1 MKLYIVLPNN
11 QIGMIARVCS
21 CEECKKRGKP
31 EYQVVDLSGDYL
43 DMLKPEE
50 LHKCFLTLEKGIAEQ
65 RVNLNQRSKELLI
78 EFLEEMLITEMSV
91 PEEYEVEIYER
102 WINEPFRKRGV

>member
-1 MKLYIVLPNN
+1 MWVEERGELMNLYIVLPNN

-31 EYQVVDLSGDYL
+31 EYQLVDLSGDYL
-43 DMLKPEE
+43 DTLKPEE

-65 RVNLNQRSKELLI
+65 RANLNQRSKELLI
-78 EFLEEMLITEMSV
+78 EFLEERLIT
-91 PEEYEVEIYER
+91 
-102 WINEPFRKRGV
+102 KC

>member
-1 MKLYIVLPNN
+1 MNLYIVLPNN
-11 QIGMIARVCS
+11 QIGIIARVCS

-43 DMLKPEE
+43 DMLKPED
-50 LHKCFLTLEKGIAEQ
+50 LHECFLTLEEGIAEQ

-78 EFLEEMLITEMSV
+78 EFLEERLLEA
-91 PEEYEVEIYER
+91 
-102 WINEPFRKRGV
+102 

>member
-11 QIGMIARVCS
+11 QIGMIARVCN

-43 DMLKPEE
+43 DTLKPEE
-50 LHKCFLTLEKGIAEQ
+50 LHECFLTLEKGIAEQ
-65 RVNLNQRSKELLI
+65 RANLNQRSKELLI

-102 WINEPFRKRGV
+102 WINEPFRKRGE